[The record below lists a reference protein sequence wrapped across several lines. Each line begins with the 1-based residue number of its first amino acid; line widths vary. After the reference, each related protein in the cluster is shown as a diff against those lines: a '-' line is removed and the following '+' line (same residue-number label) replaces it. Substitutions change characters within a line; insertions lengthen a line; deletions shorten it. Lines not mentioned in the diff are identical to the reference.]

1 MKNRVAL
8 LCLALALSACGGGG
22 GGSPE
27 TTAAAPAPAPVLL
40 AVSDFAPPAGLP
52 GSLVT
57 VNGKGLKSATEVRF
71 ANGTLAPLDA
81 GHSDTSATF
90 IVPAGAVSGVLSFTG
105 SYNQIS
111 TSAVY
116 SVVAPIGVSSV
127 SSKVEGGALKVLVQ
141 GSNLDVVSSAKVGA
155 ASATITSGT
164 ASQILLSAPLGAQGS
179 VQLTSAYQAGVDA
192 GAVGAQNFSLGS
204 IDFAQVYSRNISDPD
219 LRLTRG
225 KPAVVR
231 ASVLAATA
239 GIASPALKLAVYS
252 ASGAYLGALPMTGP
266 ATIPTVKE
274 AALMAGSYNAVLPA
288 AWVQPGVQTVVTTGN
303 GGLFQRADPI
313 ISNTGKI
320 KLVLVRLMNS
330 QGVTSLPNLAQVK
343 QALLRTYPYAAA
355 DITVSSRAL
364 ALDVFDVPGSS
375 RDFTWWKATLARLE
389 SLRAQEDPGAYYYA
403 IAPGG
408 TDDNTVGLGYIGERI
423 FGQKFSSAMG
433 VDANWN
439 IAASQ
444 DAFGNAWPAWLAT
457 LVHELGHNHS
467 LNHVPCG
474 GAKDAVSDYPFADGQ
489 LNINLPLYDGAAG
502 GDGIGAA
509 SAPSYLDAGVATTMR
524 DVMSYCK
531 GAWFSDYSYIRAQQF
546 AEARNLS
553 YPQAMSGAAG
563 AAAPANG
570 YLTIAG
576 EIGSG
581 GVQLHPALA
590 SSARLGEETAGTH
603 HAYIL
608 RVLTVAGQTL
618 DLPFD
623 AAALGDAKEALRHF
637 RVSLANPGE
646 IASVE
651 VLPGAQSLPQMAR
664 NKSGANAALTS
675 ASVAASAAAP
685 ASLDW
690 TLKNGQLALRWNA
703 AAEPYVSVLYIA
715 ANGARTLLAPSLTG
729 GSASLDVRA
738 LPAGG
743 KFEVSLST
751 SLKARL
757 VSVPNK

>member
-1 MKNRVAL
+1 MKTRVAF
-8 LCLALALSACGGGG
+8 LCLVFALSACGGGG

-40 AVSDFAPPAGLP
+40 AVSDFAPAGGVP

-90 IVPAGAVSGVLSFTG
+90 IVPAGAASGVLSFTG

-111 TSAVY
+111 TSTVY
-116 SVVAPIGVSSV
+116 SVVAPISVSSV
-127 SSKVEGGALKVLVQ
+127 SSKVEGAALKILVQ
-141 GSNLDVVSSAKVGA
+141 GSNLDIVSSARVGA
-155 ASATITSGT
+155 DSATIASRT

-179 VQLTSAYQAGVDA
+179 VRLASAYQDGVDA
-192 GAVGAQNFSLGS
+192 GAVGAQNFTLGS
-204 IDFAQVYSRNISDPD
+204 VDFAQVFSRNISDPD

-239 GIASPALKLAVYS
+239 GIASPAVKLAVYS
-252 ASGAYLGALPMTGP
+252 AGGAYLGALPMTGP
-266 ATIPTVKE
+266 ATMPTVKD
-274 AALMAGSYNAVLPA
+274 AARMAGTYNAVLPA
-288 AWVQPGVQTVVTTGN
+288 AWVQPGVQTVVTAGN

-320 KLVLVRLMNS
+320 KLVLVRLLTA
-330 QGVTSLPNLAQVK
+330 QGFTRLPDLAQVK
-343 QALLRTYPYAAA
+343 QALLRTYPYAAN
-355 DITVSSRAL
+355 DITVTSRAQW
-364 ALDVFDVPGSS
+364 LDVLDVPGSS
-375 RDFTWWKATLARLE
+375 RDFAWWEATLARLDT
-389 SLRAQEDPGAYYYA
+389 LRAQEDPSAYYYA

-408 TDDNTVGLGYIGERI
+408 TDDDTVGLGYIGERI
-423 FGQKFSSAMG
+423 FGREFSSAMG

-444 DAFGNAWPAWLAT
+444 DAFGNAWPGWLST
-457 LVHELGHNHS
+457 LVHEVGHNHS
-467 LNHVPCG
+467 LNHVACG
-474 GAKDAVSDYPFADGQ
+474 AVKNAVSDYPYVDGK

-509 SAPSYLDAGVATTMR
+509 SAPEYLDGGLATTMR

-531 GAWFSDYSYIRAQQF
+531 GAWFSDYSYLRAQQF

-553 YPQAMSGAAG
+553 RPQALSG
-563 AAAPANG
+563 AAAPADG

-576 EIGSG
+576 KISAG
-581 GVQLHPALA
+581 GVQLRPALA
-590 SSARLGEETAGTH
+590 SSARLGDEAVGAH

-608 RVLTVAGQTL
+608 RVLTVAGRTL

-623 AAALGDAKEALRHF
+623 AAALGDAKEEVRHF

-651 VLPGAQSLPQMAR
+651 VLPGARDLPRMAR

-675 ASVAASAAAP
+675 AGVAASGAGP
-685 ASLDW
+685 ARLDW
-690 TLKNGQLALRWNA
+690 TLRNGQLALRWNA
-703 AAEPYVSVLYIA
+703 GAEPYVSVLYIA
-715 ANGARTLLAPSLTG
+715 ANGARTLLAPALTG
-729 GSASLDVRA
+729 GGASLDVRE

-743 KFEVSLST
+743 RFEVSLST

-757 VSVPNK
+757 VSLPNK